1 VVDNSPPKGFTLLEI
16 IAVLLIF
23 SILAGVVLIRV
34 NSPAELA
41 GRAEVI
47 KNHLRYAQS
56 MAMLSNHVWGVRFE
70 ADQYVLFEEDEA
82 RLFPGEENPVPLKDL
97 TASPLTIGFDGWGM
111 PLDLAANSPLGAD
124 ALLRISDSE
133 STLTVTISR
142 DTGFVH

>member
-1 VVDNSPPKGFTLLEI
+1 VVDNSHPKGFTLLEI

-56 MAMLSNHVWGVRFE
+56 MAMLSNQVWGVRFE
-70 ADQYVLFEEDEA
+70 AEQYVLFEEDEA
-82 RLFPGEENPVPLKDL
+82 RFFPGEENPVLLKDL

-111 PLDLAANSPLGAD
+111 PLDLAASIPLGAD